1 MATQPGPSLLKRW
14 LPLLAFVLLAAALP
28 LTSAA
33 AQAPAAK
40 SLLNVPF
47 KGVAAPGSTFDLVES
62 IIDFSPGATSHVITT
77 GTPHYLSVLSGELT
91 VTVDG
96 EAEAVAAGKG
106 VAVPAGAK
114 LTLSNAGTSQSAR
127 LFASTLLDVS
137 AVTDVHLLSAAGVKV
152 FATARRTMS
161 NAPAVVDVIQMA
173 AAYDVGYRTPN
184 HVMNEFH
191 LMIHLTGQTG
201 YAYLD
206 GGAESYGP
214 GSQAVMYESRPG
226 WMRNDGQ
233 VASSAAWT
241 WVANPGKPLSSAVP
255 AATTPAPAPP
265 RTGTGVAQDR
275 PAATAIAATG
285 LVLVVLSLSAFAAKA
300 ARRTPRTG

>member
-28 LTSAA
+28 LASAA

-40 SLLNVPF
+40 TILNAPF

-62 IIDFSPGATSHVITT
+62 IIDFNPGATSHVISV

-96 EAEAVAAGKG
+96 ESQAIVAGKG
-106 VAVPAGAK
+106 VAVPAGAE
-114 LTLSNAGTSQSAR
+114 LTLANAGTSATAR
-127 LFASTLLDVS
+127 LFVSTLVEVG

-173 AAYDVGYRTPN
+173 AVYDVGYRTPN

-191 LMIHLTGQTG
+191 LMVHLAGQTG

-214 GSQAVMYESRPG
+214 GSQAVMYEGRPG
-226 WMRNDGQ
+226 WMSNKGQ
-233 VASSAAWT
+233 VSSSMAWT
-241 WVANPGKPLSSAVP
+241 WVGTPGKPLSSAAP
-255 AATTPAPAPP
+255 AAPAPP
-265 RTGTGVAQDR
+265 NTGTGLAEDHSGLPILG
-275 PAATAIAATG
+275 PAALVFIVLGASALAAVG
-285 LVLVVLSLSAFAAKA
+285 SRKVSGAS
-300 ARRTPRTG
+300 

>member
-1 MATQPGPSLLKRW
+1 M
-14 LPLLAFVLLAAALP
+14 
-28 LTSAA
+28 
-33 AQAPAAK
+33 
-40 SLLNVPF
+40 PF
-47 KGVAAPGSTFDLVES
+47 KGVAAPAATFDLVES
-62 IIDFSPGATSHVITT
+62 IIDFNPGSTSHVISV

-96 EAEAVAAGKG
+96 EPQAVVAGKG
-106 VAVPAGAK
+106 VAVPAGAE
-114 LTLSNAGTSQSAR
+114 LTLANAGTSATAR
-127 LFASTLLDVS
+127 LFVSTLVEVG
-137 AVTDVHLLSAAGVKV
+137 AVTEAHFLSPAGVKV

-173 AAYDVGYRTPN
+173 AVYDVGYRTPN

-191 LMIHLTGQTG
+191 LMVHLTGQTG

-214 GSQAVMYESRPG
+214 GSQAVMYEGRPG

-241 WVANPGKPLSSAVP
+241 WVAPPASRSAPPPRPPRPPLRQYGTGIAEDHSGLPILSPVALVLIVLGASAL
-255 AATTPAPAPP
+255 AAT
-265 RTGTGVAQDR
+265 RSGKAQR
-275 PAATAIAATG
+275 G
-285 LVLVVLSLSAFAAKA
+285 
-300 ARRTPRTG
+300 